1 MSLTLD
7 KMVHTSVLADEI
19 VEALN
24 VRPDKRYVDCTLGG
38 GGHAMA
44 ILANCQPG
52 CELLGIDSDPE
63 AIKIAQ
69 HNLYDFFER
78 TVIIN
83 DNFYNLEN
91 ICHETNFAP
100 VDGILFDLG
109 LSSLQLATA
118 GRGFS
123 FQLSGPLDMR
133 FNPDE
138 ELTAADI
145 VNKLPEAKLAQL
157 IYIYGEEPAANKI
170 AKNIVNNRPIRD
182 TADLAAIVV
191 NSVGDRYTK
200 IHPATR
206 TFQALR
212 IAVNHELEHLTSALE
227 QSLRCLGPDGRLA
240 VISYHSL
247 EDRIVKNFML
257 RESSNCICPAN
268 LPECRCNHVAQLTL
282 INKHPITPTDS
293 EIEINPRSRS
303 AKLRVAQK
311 I

>member
-1 MSLTLD
+1 MSLVLD
-7 KMVHTSVLADEI
+7 KMVHTPVLLNEV
-19 VEALN
+19 VESLHIG
-24 VRPDKRYVDCTLGG
+24 PGKRYVDCTLGG

-44 ILANCQPG
+44 ILSKCQKS
-52 CELLGIDSDPE
+52 CELLGIDADPE
-63 AIKIAQ
+63 AIRIAQ
-69 HNLYDFFER
+69 HNLYDYFEN

-91 ICHETNFAP
+91 ICKETNFLP

-118 GRGFS
+118 ERGFS

-133 FNPDE
+133 FDPDE

-145 VNKLPEAKLAQL
+145 VNKLPEEKLAQL
-157 IYIYGEEPAANKI
+157 IYIYGEEPMANKI
-170 AKNIVNNRPIRD
+170 ARAIVRSRPVTD

-191 NSVGDRYTK
+191 SVVGEQQGRL
-200 IHPATR
+200 HPATR

-212 IAVNHELEHLTSALE
+212 IAVNRELDHLTSALE
-227 QSLRCLGPDGRLA
+227 QSLRCLAPGGRLA

-257 RESSNCICPAN
+257 RETKSCICPAN
-268 LPECRCNHVAQLTL
+268 LPECRCHHTPQLVMV
-282 INKHPITPTDS
+282 NKHPIVPMDS
-293 EIEINPRSRS
+293 EIDENPRSRS
-303 AKLRVAQK
+303 AKLRIAQK
-311 I
+311 L

>member
-7 KMVHTSVLADEI
+7 RMVHTPVLAREV

-24 VRPDKRYVDCTLGG
+24 VRPGRRYVDCTLGG
-38 GGHAMA
+38 GGHALA
-44 ILANCQPG
+44 ILTKCKSP

-63 AIKIAQ
+63 AIRIAQ
-69 HNLYDFFER
+69 HNLYDYFEN

-83 DNFYNLEN
+83 DSFYNLED
-91 ICHETNFAP
+91 ICNKTNFAP

-118 GRGFS
+118 ERGFS
-123 FQLSGPLDMR
+123 FQLTGPLDMR

-145 VNKLPEAKLAQL
+145 VNKLPESKLAQL
-157 IYIYGEEPAANKI
+157 IYIYGEEPAANRI
-170 AKNIVNNRPIRD
+170 AKNIVRNRPISD
-182 TADLAAIVV
+182 TADLAAIVI
-191 NSVGDRYTK
+191 NSVEDRGAR

-212 IAVNHELEHLTSALE
+212 IAVNRELEHLTSALE
-227 QSLRCLGPDGRLA
+227 QSLRCLGPGGRLI

-257 RESSNCICPAN
+257 RETSSCICPAN
-268 LPECRCNHVAQLTL
+268 VPECRCHHVAQFTL
-282 INKHPITPTDS
+282 INKHPIVPSET
-293 EIEINPRSRS
+293 EIENNPRSRS

>member
-7 KMVHTSVLADEI
+7 RLVHTPVLASEVVD
-19 VEALN
+19 ALN
-24 VRPDKRYVDCTLGG
+24 VMPGKKYIDCTLGG
-38 GGHAMA
+38 GGHSFT
-44 ILANCQPG
+44 ILSKCNPP

-63 AIKIAQ
+63 AIRIAQ
-69 HNLYDFFER
+69 HNLYDYFEN
-78 TVIIN
+78 TIIIN
-83 DNFYNLEN
+83 DNFRNLGR
-91 ICHETNFAP
+91 ICLKTNFTP

-145 VNKLPEAKLAQL
+145 VNKLSESKLSQL
-157 IYIYGEEPAANKI
+157 IYIYGEEPAANRI
-170 AKNIVNNRPIRD
+170 AKNIVRHRPITD
-182 TADLAAIVV
+182 TADLAAIVAD
-191 NSVGDRYTK
+191 SVAGRSGR
-200 IHPATR
+200 INPATR

-212 IAVNHELEHLTSALE
+212 IAVNRELEYLTSALE
-227 QSLRCLGPDGRLA
+227 QSLRCLAPGGRLA

-247 EDRIVKNFML
+247 EDRIIKNFML
-257 RESSNCICPAN
+257 RESRSCICPAN
-268 LPECRCNHVAQLTL
+268 IPECRCNHIAQLAL
-282 INKHPITPTDS
+282 VNKHPIIPTTT
-293 EIEINPRSRS
+293 EIDNNPRARS

>member
-7 KMVHTSVLADEI
+7 KIVHTSVLIDEI
-19 VEALN
+19 VDGLD
-24 VRPDKRYVDCTLGG
+24 VRPGKRYVDCTLGG

-44 ILANCQPG
+44 VLSKCRPP

-63 AIKIAQ
+63 AIRIAQ

-78 TVIIN
+78 SVIIN
-83 DNFYNLEN
+83 DNFYNLES
-91 ICHETNFAP
+91 ICNETNFSP
-100 VDGILFDLG
+100 CDGILFDLG
-109 LSSLQLATA
+109 LSSLQLSTA
-118 GRGFS
+118 ERGFS
-123 FQLSGPLDMR
+123 FQQSGPLDMR

-157 IYIYGEEPAANKI
+157 IFIYGEEPAANRI
-170 AKNIVNNRPIRD
+170 AKSIVRSRPISD
-182 TADLAAIVV
+182 TADLAAIVI
-191 NSVGDRYTK
+191 STIGEQHGK

-212 IAVNHELEHLTSALE
+212 IAVNRELEHLTSALE
-227 QSLRCLGPDGRLA
+227 QSLRCLAPGGRLA

-257 RESSNCICPAN
+257 RETRSCICPADF
-268 LPECRCNHVAQLTL
+268 PECRCNHVAQFTL
-282 INKHPITPTDS
+282 INKHPITPTES
-293 EIEINPRSRS
+293 EIERNPRSRS
-303 AKLRVAQK
+303 AKLRIAQK